1 MEKDG
6 RPPTRATVLRRV
18 GAALVAGGLVATG
31 LADSTEA
38 FSSCSD
44 VTLEPLTGPPPTTP
58 PPTTPSTTTPPPIT
72 PSTPT
77 PSTTTPST
85 APSPGNGTWRNDV
98 AYLAGDRVTLDGIDY
113 VAKWWT
119 RGFSP
124 DTAVTNEWETPWR
137 KL

>member
-1 MEKDG
+1 MQ
-6 RPPTRATVLRRV
+6 RRHPQ
-18 GAALVAGGLVATG
+18 
-31 LADSTEA
+31 
-38 FSSCSD
+38 
-44 VTLEPLTGPPPTTP
+44 PLNGPPPTTP
-58 PPTTPSTTTPPPIT
+58 PPTAP
-72 PSTPT
+72 

-85 APSPGNGTWRNDV
+85 TTPTTPPSPGNGTWRNDV

-124 DTAVTNEWETPWR
+124 DTAVTNEWEAPWR